1 MEMWIISYMYTWFV
15 HFFRAFEENPE
26 EGIKQCQILLEEP
39 DLESGVRVGD
49 VYGVMI
55 EYYARR
61 DRWKAVSVLSLQQVF
76 LKLNAFRIT
85 KFQICNS
92 IPLYMLSQF
101 ELRNTPVFENVLSK
115 YMYKQYLFIWQIRNM
130 KFSLFNRLMQ
140 Q

>member
-1 MEMWIISYMYTWFV
+1 MEMWIISYTWFV

-61 DRWKAVSVLSLQQVF
+61 DRWKAVSVLVF
-76 LKLNAFRIT
+76 KLNVFRIT

-92 IPLYMLSQF
+92 IPLYMLSHF
-101 ELRNTPVFENVLSK
+101 ELRNTPVFENVSSK

>member
-1 MEMWIISYMYTWFV
+1 MEMWIISYTWFV

-61 DRWKAVSVLSLQQVF
+61 DRWKAVSVLVF
-76 LKLNAFRIT
+76 KLNVFRIT

-92 IPLYMLSQF
+92 IPLYMLSYF

-130 KFSLFNRLMQ
+130 KFSPFNRLMQ

>member
-1 MEMWIISYMYTWFV
+1 MEMWIISYTWFV

-61 DRWKAVSVLSLQQVF
+61 DRWKAVSVVVF
-76 LKLNAFRIT
+76 KKFVFKFNVLRIT
-85 KFQICNS
+85 KYQI
-92 IPLYMLSQF
+92 
-101 ELRNTPVFENVLSK
+101 
-115 YMYKQYLFIWQIRNM
+115 
-130 KFSLFNRLMQ
+130 
-140 Q
+140 

>member
-1 MEMWIISYMYTWFV
+1 MEMWIISYTWFV

-61 DRWKAVSVLSLQQVF
+61 DRWKAVSVLVF
-76 LKLNAFRIT
+76 KLNVFRIT

-92 IPLYMLSQF
+92 IPLYMLSHF
-101 ELRNTPVFENVLSK
+101 ELRKTPVIENVLSK
-115 YMYKQYLFIWQIRNM
+115 YMYKQYLFTWQIRNM
-130 KFSLFNRLMQ
+130 KFSPFNRLMQ

>member
-1 MEMWIISYMYTWFV
+1 MEMWIISYTWFV

-76 LKLNAFRIT
+76 FKLNVFRIT

-130 KFSLFNRLMQ
+130 KFSPFNRLMQ